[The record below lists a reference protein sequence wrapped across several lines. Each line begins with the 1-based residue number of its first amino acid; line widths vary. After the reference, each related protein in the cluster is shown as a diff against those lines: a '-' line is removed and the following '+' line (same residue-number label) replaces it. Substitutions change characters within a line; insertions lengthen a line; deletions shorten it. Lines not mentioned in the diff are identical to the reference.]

1 LRDHIFEYC
10 NTKNFKSSFLSKIG
24 ELSVK
29 PQGYMTPN
37 KRKEND
43 QINNNIKLNQ
53 NQLLNYNNSN
63 NYDSVFKKNKVD
75 PKKLNIPVVMLDKY
89 SKEEIIEIMNNNED
103 NKNVYNNILK
113 ISNNES
119 NTIPLDKDKM
129 HSLKELLIPKK
140 NVGDSFLDKKINVN
154 GEKV

>member
-1 LRDHIFEYC
+1 MRDHIFEYC

>member
-1 LRDHIFEYC
+1 
-10 NTKNFKSSFLSKIG
+10 
-24 ELSVK
+24 
-29 PQGYMTPN
+29 MTPN

-113 ISNNES
+113 ISNNEN